1 MFEIIDVAISDPKTF
16 HFLLKANQ
24 LLIMVLE
31 VYLKILLIVLV
42 YTILFVFTKFKF
54 IVDELFA
61 EALRSLETC
70 LLVNDILCGK
80 LLSSLEL
87 PITFDERF

>member
-1 MFEIIDVAISDPKTF
+1 MKGTRSLPENPPDCTSLYNSVCFY
-16 HFLLKANQ
+16 N
-24 LLIMVLE
+24 
-31 VYLKILLIVLV
+31 
-42 YTILFVFTKFKF
+42 FKF

-61 EALRSLETC
+61 EALRSLKTC
-70 LLVNDILCGK
+70 LLVNNILCGK